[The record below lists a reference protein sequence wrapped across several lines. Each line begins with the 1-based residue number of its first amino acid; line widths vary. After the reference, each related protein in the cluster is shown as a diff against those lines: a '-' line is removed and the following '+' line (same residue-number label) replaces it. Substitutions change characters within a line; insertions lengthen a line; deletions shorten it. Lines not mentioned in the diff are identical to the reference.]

1 VSFRSY
7 YLSCHEKTVKNLQD
21 LHNLFNSSLHLIKE
35 NMLLSHESISKLW
48 LLVMPVALF
57 SVIFGFVLIIV
68 IIMPSNAVLFISNNY
83 IGTSNFAY
91 G

>member
-1 VSFRSY
+1 
-7 YLSCHEKTVKNLQD
+7 
-21 LHNLFNSSLHLIKE
+21 
-35 NMLLSHESISKLW
+35 
-48 LLVMPVALF
+48 MPVALF